1 MDPQLKAELD
11 EAYEFV
17 FVAADAVHAALGRGL
32 DPKFYT
38 KCLARELELNG
49 AHVQS
54 AVAVP
59 VLYRDLNVPD
69 ALVLPLVVNGVAVV
83 TAYSEAGLTPEHDI
97 RAQAQLRV
105 SGLPMAVVLNFSAP
119 SIRGGMRRIMNPAP
133 RI

>member
-11 EAYEFV
+11 TAYEAV

-38 KCLARELELNG
+38 KCLARELELN
-49 AHVQS
+49 AATVQRE
-54 AVAVP
+54 VAVP
-59 VLYRDLNVPD
+59 VLYRDLKVPD

-83 TAYSEAGLTPEHDI
+83 TAYSESSLTPEHDI

-105 SGLPMAVVLNFSAP
+105 SGLPMSIVLNFSAP
-119 SIRGGMRRIMNPAP
+119 SIRGGMRRVLNPAP